1 MALKGLSLLGLK
13 DKENAEKLIKD
24 SLKLGFKNAVCWHFY
39 AIFNKETKNY
49 AQSIKCYLQSHK
61 NDPENYN
68 VLRDISY
75 LQLFLGKFDDFAEF
89 SRRAL
94 SLKPTINTN
103 WITYA
108 FSQYLIGKYEFALNL
123 INKIEEMQKEKIKKQ
138 ELNQIY
144 LFKGELL
151 FKLKKYDDCIKELS
165 SNIDKYC
172 SDKDYFYT
180 LIIKAAILAKK
191 NDIGIEYCNK
201 GFLLNS
207 ENANYY
213 IWYFNLKTNE
223 NIDNYQNLL
232 KLGNDETKSKT
243 LYDILINEIKPKIK
257 KSKVFDRIQLA
268 LSSGDEFKKL
278 FNEYFIRNIKL
289 NLISFFINVKF
300 IYLYQQKKNRNNNRN
315 IK

>member
-1 MALKGLSLLGLK
+1 MNPKDKKYQDALKDYDNNDFKSCKKKCDKILEKAPTNQEAMALKGLSLLGLK
-13 DKENAEKLIKD
+13 EKENAEKLIKD
-24 SLKLGFKNAVCWHFY
+24 SLKLGFKNAVCWHLY

-94 SLKPTINTN
+94 SLRPTINTN
-103 WITYA
+103 WITFC
-108 FSQYLIGKYEFALNL
+108 FSQYLIGNYEYALNL
-123 INKIEEMQKEKIKKQ
+123 ICKIEEMQQEKIKKQ

-144 LFKGELL
+144 LFKGEILL
-151 FKLKKYDDCIKELS
+151 KLKKYDDCIKELT
-165 SNIDKYC
+165 SNIDKNC
-172 SDKDYFYT
+172 SDKDSFYT

-243 LYDILINEIKPKIK
+243 LYDILINEIKPK
-257 KSKVFDRIQLA
+257 
-268 LSSGDEFKKL
+268 
-278 FNEYFIRNIKL
+278 N
-289 NLISFFINVKF
+289 
-300 IYLYQQKKNRNNNRN
+300 
-315 IK
+315 